1 MGNAI
6 PETSHVLANFVPQTT
21 FQSVD
26 YLIVSTNTTAFLI
39 GQIASVVRN
48 ITNSRFDWVIGVC
61 YSGNSLR
68 AKSDYL
74 RNKNCTSVN
83 CSYFAIKR
91 VLRCYLYRCWSELKP
106 YSKKKCLPKLK

>member
-1 MGNAI
+1 MPLSLRSQDFETQKICNNISETSKEETMGNAI

-26 YLIVSTNTTAFLI
+26 YLIVSTNTTAILI

-48 ITNSRFDWVIGVC
+48 ITNSRFDWIIGVC

-74 RNKNCTSVN
+74 RNKNCASVN
-83 CSYFAIKR
+83 
-91 VLRCYLYRCWSELKP
+91 
-106 YSKKKCLPKLK
+106 